1 MGFRRTPHNL
11 PARPPRGQAGVH
23 RTWILAISELIT
35 SSYTKPYVNLKY
47 MFDVDRWQEI
57 YHSLRKHRLRTLLTA
72 FGVFWGIFMLAV
84 LLGAGSGLENGVTR
98 NFNVAKNAVFIWT
111 QRTSVPYKGLQPG
124 RFIQLKNADIEAIKN
139 QVPELEALNPRLM
152 IPGSYTIERG
162 DESASFSVNGDTPE
176 MFVIRPLLML
186 SGRFLNES
194 DMEEKRKVAVIGSR
208 VQDVLFK
215 DGAGPI
221 GEYIQIKGVPFRVV
235 GTFGSQANDED
246 AIEDLQTIHIPISTL
261 QVTFNR
267 PNEIDYFACIPKDG
281 VPAAVLEEKM
291 LALLKQRH
299 LVAPEDERAFGA
311 ENVEREFK
319 DVQNL
324 FIGIR
329 GFSWLVAIG
338 TIIAGAIG
346 VGNIMAI
353 IVKER
358 TKEIGIRKSLGATP
372 WSIVSMI
379 LQEALVITGLA
390 GYVGLAAG
398 CATIAGISYALKQL
412 GMESE
417 FFANPEINL
426 GTAITAIIVLTATG
440 LIAGLIPGL
449 RAASVNPVV
458 ALRDE

>member
-1 MGFRRTPHNL
+1 MFGYTSLKTSRIKKYKSTP
-11 PARPPRGQAGVH
+11 
-23 RTWILAISELIT
+23 
-35 SSYTKPYVNLKY
+35 
-47 MFDVDRWQEI
+47 MFEIDRWQEI
-57 YHSLRKHRLRTLLTA
+57 YHSIRQHRLRTILTA

-84 LLGAGSGLENGVTR
+84 LMGAGSGLENGVTR
-98 NFNVAKNAVFIWT
+98 NFDVAKNAVFIWT

-124 RFIQLKNADIEAIKN
+124 RFIQLNNDDIRALRE
-139 QVPELEALNPRLM
+139 QVPELGALNPRLM
-152 IPGSYTIERG
+152 IRGSYTIERG

-176 MFVIRPLLML
+176 LFAIRPQMML
-186 SGRFLNES
+186 SGRFINNADIE
-194 DMEEKRKVAVIGSR
+194 DKRKVAVIGDR
-208 VQDVLFK
+208 VREVLFK
-215 DGAGPI
+215 DGVDPI
-221 GEYIQIKGVPFRVV
+221 GEFIQIKGVPFQVV
-235 GTFGSQANDED
+235 GTFGSKTNNED
-246 AIEDLQTIHIPISTL
+246 AIENLQTIHIPISTL
-261 QVTFNR
+261 QITFSR
-267 PNEIDYFACIPKDG
+267 ANEIDYFACVPQPG

-299 LVAPEDERAFGA
+299 TVAPEDQRAFGA
-311 ENVEREFK
+311 ENVEREFR
-319 DVQNL
+319 DIQNL

-338 TIIAGAIG
+338 TIIAGAVG

-390 GYVGLAAG
+390 GYMGLAAG
-398 CATIAGISYALKQL
+398 CATIGGISYALREL

-426 GTAITAIIVLTATG
+426 RTAVIAIVVLTLTG
-440 LIAGLIPGL
+440 LAAGLIPGL

>member
-1 MGFRRTPHNL
+1 NGDL
-11 PARPPRGQAGVH
+11 QA
-23 RTWILAISELIT
+23 
-35 SSYTKPYVNLKY
+35 
-47 MFDVDRWQEI
+47 
-57 YHSLRKHRLRTLLTA
+57 LR
-72 FGVFWGIFMLAV
+72 
-84 LLGAGSGLENGVTR
+84 
-98 NFNVAKNAVFIWT
+98 
-111 QRTSVPYKGLQPG
+111 
-124 RFIQLKNADIEAIKN
+124 N
-139 QVPELEALNPRLM
+139 QIPELGALNPRLRV
-152 IPGSYTIERG
+152 PGSYTIERG
-162 DESASFSVNGDTPE
+162 DESASFTVNGDAPE

-186 SGRFLNES
+186 SGRFLNHS
-194 DMEEKRKVAVIGSR
+194 DLAEKRKVAVIGDR
-208 VQDVLFK
+208 VREVLFK
-215 DGAGPI
+215 DGADPI
-221 GEYIQIKGVPFRVV
+221 GAFIQIKGVPFRVV
-235 GTFGSQANDED
+235 GTFGSQTTNEG

-267 PNEIDYFACIPKDG
+267 PNEIDYFACVPQPG

-299 LVAPEDERAFGA
+299 IVAPEDERAFGS
-311 ENVEREFK
+311 ENVEREFRE
-319 DVQNL
+319 VQNL

-338 TIIAGAIG
+338 TIIAGAVG

-379 LQEALVITGLA
+379 LQEALVITGVA
-390 GYVGLAAG
+390 GYIGLAAG
-398 CATIAGISYALKQL
+398 CATIAGISYALKEF

-426 GTAITAIIVLTATG
+426 GTAVTAIVVLTLTG
-440 LIAGLIPGL
+440 LVAGLIPGL

>member
-1 MGFRRTPHNL
+1 
-11 PARPPRGQAGVH
+11 
-23 RTWILAISELIT
+23 
-35 SSYTKPYVNLKY
+35 
-47 MFDVDRWQEI
+47 MFDIDRWQEI
-57 YHSLRKHRLRTLLTA
+57 YHSIRKHRLRTLLTA

-84 LLGAGSGLENGVTR
+84 LMGAGSGLENGVTK
-98 NFNVAKNAVFIWT
+98 NFDVAKNSIFVWT

-124 RFIQLKNADIEAIKN
+124 RFIQLNNDDMRAIRE
-139 QVPELEALNPRLM
+139 QIPELEALNPRLM

-162 DESASFSVNGDTPE
+162 KESASFSVNGDTPE
-176 MFVIRPLLML
+176 LFAIRPQLML
-186 SGRFLNES
+186 SGRFINDS
-194 DMEEKRKVAVIGSR
+194 DIDEKRKVAVIGDR
-208 VQDVLFK
+208 VREVLFK
-215 DGAGPI
+215 N
-221 GEYIQIKGVPFRVV
+221 GEDPLGEFIQIKGIPFRVV
-235 GTFGSQANDED
+235 GTFGSKTNNED
-246 AIEDLQTIHIPISTL
+246 AIENLQTIHIPISTL

-267 PNEIDYFACIPKDG
+267 ANEIDYFACVPRAG
-281 VPAAVLEEKM
+281 VPAATLEEKM
-291 LALLKQRH
+291 LTLLKQRH
-299 LVAPEDERAFGA
+299 LVAPEDQRAFGS
-311 ENVEREFK
+311 ENVEQEFR

-338 TIIAGAIG
+338 TIIAGAVG

-390 GYVGLAAG
+390 GYAGLAVG
-398 CATIAGISYALKQL
+398 CATIGGISYALSTF

-417 FFANPEINL
+417 FFANPQINL
-426 GTAITAIIVLTATG
+426 TTALTAIAVLTASG
-440 LIAGLIPGL
+440 LAAGLVPGI